1 MTNECK
7 ASYDAGNVVPLM
19 QRQCRFENDSPS
31 GGGFLFTPLS
41 PLRFGAQFP
50 MIQQFIKNLLLPII
64 NSELIAS
71 CHGSDKTFLPDYE
84 IWHAGFWVRLLNAG

>member
-1 MTNECK
+1 MNAKQVTMQEMWSLSC
-7 ASYDAGNVVPLM
+7 NVNVDLKMIPL
-19 QRQCRFENDSPS
+19 QV
-31 GGGFLFTPLS
+31 GGFLFTPLS

-71 CHGSDKTFLPDYE
+71 CHASDETFLPDYE